1 MRLNHLLSF
10 VLLLLFSRTA
20 LCCELKAEEP
30 FEVKPE
36 ATDTSVAPIR
46 LSPFTAQYEL
56 FRGDEAVGSATRKLG
71 RVDANQWDLSM
82 KAKASLMFINFEYQ
96 QESRFTWY
104 NNLPRPVNFEQQD
117 FNSFKS
123 PRVQKQR
130 FDWDYMKEYG
140 SYKGKSWD
148 IRLEEGTQDRLTS
161 LIMLRLSLLSEADEP
176 ESSQEVKRFYRIPVS
191 YKGDVGVD
199 VYEVLGTI
207 NIDFG
212 NQTFSTLKVEKLHGT
227 ERRRTFLWLDLNN
240 ELVPVRIQQFKD
252 DEEQADM
259 RLKSLSLGS

>member
-1 MRLNHLLSF
+1 MRLNHFLTLL
-10 VLLLLFSRTA
+10 LLLLFSRTA
-20 LCCELKAEEP
+20 LCCEIKAEEP
-30 FEVKPE
+30 VEIKPE
-36 ATDTSVAPIR
+36 ITDTAIAPIR

-56 FRGDEAVGSATRKLG
+56 FRGDEAVGTATRNLS
-71 RVDANQWDLSM
+71 RVDNTQWDLSM
-82 KAKASLMFINFEYQ
+82 KAKASLMFIKFEYQ
-96 QESRFTWY
+96 QQSRFIWHS
-104 NNLPRPVNFEQQD
+104 NQPRPVNFEQKD

-148 IRLEEGTQDRLTS
+148 IRLEDGTQDRLTS
-161 LIMLRLSLLSEADEP
+161 LVMLRLSLLKEADEP

-191 YKGDVGVD
+191 YKGDIGVD
-199 VYEVLGTI
+199 VYEVLGTV

-212 NQTFSTLKVEKLHGT
+212 EKNFSTLKVEKLHGT